1 MASIKSTLISLQQHV
16 AALPTRDEWAMLS
29 NDIRVLR
36 QQMKHVI
43 NSPSMHTESNTE
55 YNAIT

>member
-1 MASIKSTLISLQQHV
+1 MASIKSTLINLQQHV

-43 NSPSMHTESNTE
+43 NSPSMHTDNNTE
-55 YNAIT
+55 